1 VLTHRRGSFGVL
13 RGHWSL
19 GEKYLVGI
27 RIGVLPMEEYLF
39 IIIIPFAVAVLYK
52 IVTKNTHQTK
62 INP

>member
-1 VLTHRRGSFGVL
+1 
-13 RGHWSL
+13 
-19 GEKYLVGI
+19 
-27 RIGVLPMEEYLF
+27 MEEYLF